1 MLQLSAIQHG
11 LGRALRDQGRAAE
24 AEAEAEAMFRQAL
37 ALKEQGGATAISRGT
52 TLHGLG
58 CTILDQGRTA
68 ETEAIF
74 HQAMRWPKKAKPQ
87 PGSSN
92 RYGRTWTVRSNR
104 QRDPARRKSPPVFPR
119 PRSPDNGP
127 AAGCPRRHPA
137 C

>member
-74 HQAMRWPKKAKPQ
+74 HQAMALAEESEATAGLIEQ
-87 PGSSN
+87 I
-92 RYGRTWTVRSNR
+92 R
-104 QRDPARRKSPPVFPR
+104 QDLDRPIKSP
-119 PRSPDNGP
+119 
-127 AAGCPRRHPA
+127 A
-137 C
+137 